1 MGHSSRKKKK
11 RGAAGRKAAKDHA
24 AQLEGDQTALDEEL
38 TALTSILGK
47 DFKVKS
53 ASPQTRLNISIRPY
67 SDGMGFEDLNVSAI
81 LDVICFPGYPHKCP
95 KLRVVPEENLSKEDA
110 DRLLSL
116 LVDQV
121 YLTSP
126 ERIAYL

>member
-24 AQLEGDQTALDEEL
+24 GQLEGDQTALDEEL
-38 TALTSILGK
+38 TALTSIFGE

-53 ASPQTRLNISIRPY
+53 ESPQTRFNICIRPY

-81 LDVICFPGYPHKCP
+81 LDV
-95 KLRVVPEENLSKEDA
+95 
-110 DRLLSL
+110 
-116 LVDQV
+116 
-121 YLTSP
+121 T
-126 ERIAYL
+126 